1 MGVIAAIKPNG
12 WVDKAVS
19 MVASLGVAIPGFWL
33 AMILVAEISL
43 KLNWLPAT
51 GAKSFSA
58 SPWEAIRHALLP
70 GIAIAAYGMAEVARQ
85 LRGSLLEVLSSQYV
99 RTLHAKGLS
108 MTRILWQHGLKNV
121 SVNLFTIISLL
132 VNRMLAATV
141 VIEAVFAIPG
151 MGSLI
156 VRGALQRDFPIVQGV
171 VFAMVIVVIAVNLIA
186 DLLCAA
192 VDPRIEQ

>member
-1 MGVIAAIKPNG
+1 MPAVTDEPTSTRLSPLL
-12 WVDKAVS
+12 AVS
-19 MVASLGVAIPGFWL
+19 VRSLWKCRS
-33 AMILVAEISL
+33 LV
-43 KLNWLPAT
+43 
-51 GAKSFSA
+51 
-58 SPWEAIRHALLP
+58 
-70 GIAIAAYGMAEVARQ
+70 
-85 LRGSLLEVLSSQYV
+85 
-99 RTLHAKGLS
+99 
-108 MTRILWQHGLKNV
+108 
-121 SVNLFTIISLL
+121 
-132 VNRMLAATV
+132 LAATV